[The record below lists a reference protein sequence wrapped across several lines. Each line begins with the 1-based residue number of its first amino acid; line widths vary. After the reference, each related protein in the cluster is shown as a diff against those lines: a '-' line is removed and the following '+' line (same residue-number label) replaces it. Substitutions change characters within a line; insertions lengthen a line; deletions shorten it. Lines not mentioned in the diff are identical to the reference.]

1 MNKNYDLFT
10 KMKPKEMSKN
20 ISDMTYAYVNPD
32 TKEPTVVPAS
42 HYEKILNK
50 VVEESV
56 AIETQRNFLNIM
68 YSQLKAL
75 KEEEPKYF
83 RQALLCLDLGI
94 NPKDMRL
101 NEVVAL
107 SATTDYVEEKEKKE
121 KKEFHLIDKEI
132 VDFYKETATDLKLQ
146 AEMLGGIEPEEE
158 QSKIYEVEVNINDD
172 KGKVL
177 N

>member
-20 ISDMTYAYVNPD
+20 ISDMTYTYINPD
-32 TKEPTVVPAS
+32 TKQPTVVPAS

-56 AIETQRNFLNIM
+56 AVETQRNFLNIM

-83 RQALLCLDLGI
+83 RQALLCLELGI
-94 NPKDMRL
+94 NPKDMRVA
-101 NEVVAL
+101 EVIAL
-107 SATTDYVEEKEKKE
+107 SETVDYLEERERKEKKN
-121 KKEFHLIDKEI
+121 FHLIDKDV
-132 VDFYKETATDLKLQ
+132 VDFYNSTVEDLNLHGQLIGVDEEVKEVQDYDV
-146 AEMLGGIEPEEE
+146 EI
-158 QSKIYEVEVNINDD
+158 KISDD
-172 KGKVL
+172 KGHIL

>member
-20 ISDMTYAYVNPD
+20 ISDMTYTYINPD
-32 TKEPTVVPAS
+32 TKQPTVVPAS

-56 AIETQRNFLNIM
+56 AVETQRNFLNIM

-83 RQALLCLDLGI
+83 RQALLCLELGI
-94 NPKDMRL
+94 NPKDMRVA
-101 NEVVAL
+101 EVIAL
-107 SATTDYVEEKEKKE
+107 SETVDYLEERERKEKKN
-121 KKEFHLIDKEI
+121 FHLIDKDV
-132 VDFYKETATDLKLQ
+132 VDFYNSTVEDLNLHGQLIGVDQEDKEDQ
-146 AEMLGGIEPEEE
+146 DYDVEI
-158 QSKIYEVEVNINDD
+158 KISDD
-172 KGKVL
+172 KGHIL